1 MPLRCT
7 VCVLGLWLPE
17 GSCARKARARRRAS
31 WQAPAEL
38 CRLRSTVR
46 RQTTMCNLVL
56 CHCGVRRTYGSRCD
70 CVYGPQG
77 PPICGPSSGVKP
89 AHSSIS
95 CSRCCGR
102 VRRAPVRSIVSRR
115 GRGAIKNASWR
126 CADRSLGLGG
136 LSAAPLTSRFWSVS
150 STRKINAPPCCSAGL

>member
-1 MPLRCT
+1 
-7 VCVLGLWLPE
+7 
-17 GSCARKARARRRAS
+17 
-31 WQAPAEL
+31 
-38 CRLRSTVR
+38 
-46 RQTTMCNLVL
+46 MCNLVL

-102 VRRAPVRSIVSRR
+102 VRRAPVRSIVSHRVGWPASKGEGGDEACIMALR
-115 GRGAIKNASWR
+115 G
-126 CADRSLGLGG
+126 
-136 LSAAPLTSRFWSVS
+136 
-150 STRKINAPPCCSAGL
+150 